1 MSWTRTI
8 AVEFC
13 HCDPAGIVFFPRY
26 FEMANSVVE
35 NFFAAELGRP
45 FAAVI
50 AGGNGCPTA
59 RIGADFLRPS
69 RLGDVLDFEIAITR
83 IGRTSAAYRMTGRAG
98 GEARLRIEGV
108 LVWTGAGG
116 RPEPWPDDLRAGLE
130 KHLEGHPEGGGDG

>member
-1 MSWTRTI
+1 MSWTKTI
-8 AVEFC
+8 PVEFC

-35 NFFAAELGRP
+35 NFFATELGRP

-50 AGGNGCPTA
+50 AGGNGSPTA
-59 RIGADFLRPS
+59 RISADFLRPS
-69 RLGDVLDFEIAITR
+69 RLGEVLDFEIAVTKL
-83 IGRTSAAYRMTGRAG
+83 GRTSAAYRTRGRCR
-98 GEARLRIEGV
+98 GEDRLRIEGV

-130 KHLEGHPEGGGDG
+130 RHLEGGGDG